1 MFFIWAY
8 GFCFILPLLQPQI
21 LHNIF
26 RIKPMQNLILLIF
39 VENYVNMIQNR
50 ESVVVQN
57 AVQQNETVQR
67 VQ

>member
-1 MFFIWAY
+1 
-8 GFCFILPLLQPQI
+8 
-21 LHNIF
+21 
-26 RIKPMQNLILLIF
+26 MQNLILLIF